1 MQSFIQSWGQ
11 KTGAVV
17 LLLALVLSAAACGIK
32 SQDSPGQTA
41 VVLDLR
47 SAAEQSAA
55 ITGLSASGLI
65 ADSTRLVG
73 LLQITAADLPQPV
86 QYLFPDLHMGSVQ
99 QILVPSGTGR
109 TFELWIYE
117 IPAPPVLPNTFPA
130 TLLVTLTPR
139 ELRTLDLAGE
149 VVTLELVMTE
159 DPFLGSI
166 GSYNG
171 DGYIQMDRAGTPEPV
186 PGACGVVVEAT
197 LIDSA
202 FNGLELGP
210 FPLNIGLDPTFL
222 DGEYLITQVPT
233 GRSFKLKIGN
243 PGAGWNGESDQ
254 TLVSSTVNPNPINV
268 VLTGLQPL
276 ALATTNALVGDG
288 MIGESVRLQPSG
300 GYGAYN
306 FTSLLY
312 GMSVGGIVS
321 ISSWGLYTVT
331 GTFGEDTVDTVTM
344 SDACSPNLSTVKAQ
358 VYWYMVPLLYTGG
371 GAVSL
376 KVGSPSKG
384 ISSSDA
390 ASGPI
395 SGVQPPYGGVAGGD
409 SIWLYG
415 QGFDNN
421 TQVFFNATQIS
432 SVTFESYGALN
443 VITPSW
449 PSEQYVDVR
458 VFNPRSNALFPDFKG
473 FDSIYPGAFQYTAGT
488 GCPPLC
494 KPAAGK

>member
-17 LLLALVLSAAACGIK
+17 LLLALGLSAAACGIK

-55 ITGLSASGLI
+55 ITGSSASGQI

-73 LLQITAADLPQPV
+73 LLQITAADLPQPI
-86 QYLFPDLHMGSVQ
+86 QYLFPDLHLGTVQ

-130 TLLVTLTPR
+130 TLLITLTPR
-139 ELRTLDLAGE
+139 ELRTLDLTGE

-159 DPFLGSI
+159 DPYLGSI

-171 DGYIQMDRAGTPEPV
+171 DGYIQMDRADGLEPV

-197 LIDSA
+197 LIDPA

-233 GRSFKLKIGN
+233 GRSFNLKIGN
-243 PGAGWNGESDQ
+243 PFAGWSGESDQ

-276 ALATTNALVGDG
+276 ALAPTNALVGDG
-288 MIGESVRLQPSG
+288 MIGESFRFQPSG

-306 FTSLLY
+306 FSNLLSRGNY
-312 GMSVGGIVS
+312 VVGS
-321 ISSWGLYTVT
+321 ISDTGLYRVE
-331 GTFGEDTVDTVTM
+331 GTFGGDTVDTVTM
-344 SDACSPNLSTVKAQ
+344 SDACSPNLTPVTAQ
-358 VYWYMVPLLYTGG
+358 VYWYMVPILNTGG
-371 GAVSL
+371 VG
-376 KVGSPSKG
+376 KPGSPSKG

-390 ASGPI
+390 SSGGPI
-395 SGVQPPYGGVAGGD
+395 SGVWPSSGGVAGGD

-415 QGFDNN
+415 QGFDKN
-421 TQVFFNATQIS
+421 TQVFFNATQLS
-432 SVTFESYGALN
+432 SVTFINYNELN
-443 VITPSW
+443 VITRSW
-449 PSEQYVDVR
+449 PREEYVDVR
-458 VFNPRSNALFPDFKG
+458 VFNPRSNALFPGFTG
-473 FDSIYPGAFQYTAGT
+473 FDSIYPGAFQYTAGGGG
-488 GCPPLC
+488 GCPPIC
-494 KPAAGK
+494 KPAAEK